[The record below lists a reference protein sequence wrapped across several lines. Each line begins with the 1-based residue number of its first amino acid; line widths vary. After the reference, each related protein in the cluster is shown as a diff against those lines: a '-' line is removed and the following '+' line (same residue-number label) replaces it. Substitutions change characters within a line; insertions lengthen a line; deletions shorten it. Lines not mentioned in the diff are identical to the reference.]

1 MMQFSLVKNMKTK
14 VINTENGQER
24 CLHCEICD
32 EELSRVF
39 YTWGGAYQLLGIR
52 DCSHYRW
59 VFVGDFYLSPPQD
72 PETKEIVSESL
83 AKVNTNGGK
92 YFLLPF
98 TS

>member
-1 MMQFSLVKNMKTK
+1 MKTH
-14 VINTENGQER
+14 VVRSLENTENGQVVR
-24 CLHCEICD
+24 RYCEKCGELLS
-32 EELSRVF
+32 EEFHNWSN
-39 YTWGGAYQLLGIR
+39 GYQLLGIR

-72 PETKEIVSESL
+72 PETKEIVSKSL
-83 AKVNTNGGK
+83 TKVNVNGGK